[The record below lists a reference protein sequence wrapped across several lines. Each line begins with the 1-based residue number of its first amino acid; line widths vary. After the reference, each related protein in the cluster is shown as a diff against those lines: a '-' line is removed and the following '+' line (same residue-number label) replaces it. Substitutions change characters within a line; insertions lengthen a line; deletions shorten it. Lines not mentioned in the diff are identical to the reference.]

1 MGSDIV
7 VCTGGMSIDA
17 DDRTPQAIETA
28 SDEVLFRGVPMI
40 PGSNLMLA
48 MKGLSWIIGAPACV
62 AHDERTALD
71 RLLIALFAGLGGE
84 INVSLWGEGG
94 LCRRCRTCIFP
105 ECEFARIPS

>member
-1 MGSDIV
+1 
-7 VCTGGMSIDA
+7 
-17 DDRTPQAIETA
+17 
-28 SDEVLFRGVPMI
+28 MI

-84 INVSLWGEGG
+84 INVSSGEKGAFAEDAEPASSPNASLPGYLPEG
-94 LCRRCRTCIFP
+94 LQRM
-105 ECEFARIPS
+105 SL

>member
-1 MGSDIV
+1 L
-7 VCTGGMSIDA
+7 
-17 DDRTPQAIETA
+17 A

-48 MKGLSWIIGAPACV
+48 RKGLSWIIGAPACV

-71 RLLIALFAGLGGE
+71 RLLIALFAGSGGE
-84 INVSLWGEGG
+84 LNVSLWGEGG
-94 LCRRCRTCIFP
+94 LCRRCKVCIFP